1 MRSLILIFFVTL
13 LVTQTGLYGQ
23 SIATEFGKNRVQH
36 HDDHLNWSRYETENF
51 ITYWYGKARNI
62 AQPVIQLAELDHEEI
77 QKILEHTLSDK
88 IEIIVYVDLTDMKQ
102 TNIGLD
108 QAFTNKEKA
117 TKVDVNKILVYFD
130 GNHQNLRKQI
140 RKGIAN
146 VYINSVLYGTN
157 LQEIVQNALL
167 LNLPMWFSEGLV
179 AYSGS
184 SWDRFIEDELR
195 DLFADKDMWEF
206 DKLLVEHPRVAG
218 HSLWNYVA
226 KTFGGSAIA
235 NIVYLTRISRN
246 LENSFLF
253 ILGVDFENIKEN
265 WSNYYRQKFY
275 DEENRFTTTEEAGPL
290 KLKNKKGIPIS
301 KYRISPDGNY
311 LAYVVND
318 KSKERIYL
326 RDLYTGEEK
335 LIFKNGYKNIF
346 QEPDYNYPLIAW
358 HPTYPELTIIYEH
371 DDVARLRKIDL
382 KQETEET
389 EDLTTNFHRVYSM
402 SYIKNDEYLFSAT
415 TDGYSDL
422 YIYKA
427 DNRHHTRITED
438 FYDDLD
444 AQVIT
449 IDGKQSILFRSN
461 RTEDIL
467 EKNKID
473 TILPVEDF
481 DLFLLQGFEMDS
493 ELIRLT
499 RTPHTNER
507 LPFQSSSTGITYL
520 HGKSGIENLY
530 EMDLSTANSRPL
542 TNAERNII
550 QHHCVPDSDHH
561 FYNYYYEGNYVNMDL
576 AEVVGAA
583 VQPHKTH
590 LAKEKSKEE
599 QKNAIP
605 FLPQDQRE
613 EENGVKLTEG
623 MKFQSPFDDVDNL
636 QPLDDTQNDEISES
650 MFEKYFKDYFSES
663 YQDGK
668 RVVKF
673 KPMRA
678 SASRERFRL
687 DNFITRMDNSVLFE
701 GLESY
706 TGEDKEL
713 NGVPTAILLK
723 GIVKDLL
730 EDYEINVGLR
740 IPTRFNG
747 YEFFVT
753 MDDNKR
759 TWDKRLALYRKSLTN
774 IIDEDANTFQ
784 WQKRHTFLGLYRL
797 KYPFN
802 VYTSLRFTTSLR
814 FDKYFLQSTEPTSFQ
829 SDFEYEKR
837 LSLKSEFVFDNSYD
851 VNINIMNGTRMKFYA
866 ELINEFDFEFDDGI
880 NIDGSKALTGII
892 GMDARHYIPI
902 FKRAVL
908 ALRAA
913 AATSTGSK
921 RVVYYIGGME
931 GWIGASSEAGIPVPG
946 GDQSAFKVLAPQ
958 LRGFKNNIR
967 NGNTYLLS
975 NAEFRLPI
983 AHFIGLGKSS
993 FGFLRNLQLT
1003 SFFDAGTSWYG
1014 ANPDTEE
1021 NTLNSVMVSNLAEN
1035 PTITVN
1041 ARFFRSP
1048 IVYGYGVGLRSTILS
1063 YFLKFDYGWGV
1074 ESGVRQAP
1082 RFYFS
1087 LGMDF

>member
-1 MRSLILIFFVTL
+1 MRHIILISFLTSMISL
-13 LVTQTGLYGQ
+13 PDLCGQ

-88 IEIIVYVDLTDMKQ
+88 IEILVYVDLTDMKQ

-117 TKVDVNKILVYFD
+117 TKVEGNKILVYFD
-130 GNHQNLRKQI
+130 GNHQNLRTQI

-146 VYINSVLYGTN
+146 VYINSVLYGSN

-167 LNLPMWFSEGLV
+167 LNLPIWFSEGLV

-184 SWDRFIEDELR
+184 TWDRYIEDELR
-195 DLFADKDMWEF
+195 DLYTDKNMWNF
-206 DKLLVEHPRVAG
+206 DKLMKEHPRVAG

-253 ILGVDFENIKEN
+253 ILGVDFDTIKEN
-265 WSNYYRQKFY
+265 WANHYRQKFY
-275 DEENRFTTTEEAGPL
+275 DEENRFTTTDKAGFQ

-301 KYRISPDGNY
+301 TFRVSPDGK
-311 LAYVVND
+311 LMAYVVND
-318 KSKERIYL
+318 RSKERIYL
-326 RDLYTGEEK
+326 RDLTTGEDR

-358 HPTYPELTIIYEH
+358 HPSYPELTIIYEH
-371 DDVARLRKIDL
+371 DDKARLRKIDL
-382 KQETEET
+382 KQKTEET
-389 EDLTTNFHRVYSM
+389 EDLTTNFQRVYSM
-402 SYIKNDEYLFSAT
+402 SYIRSDEYLLSAS

-422 YIYKA
+422 YIYKS

-444 AQVIT
+444 AEVVT
-449 IDGKQSILFRSN
+449 IDGRQNILFRSN
-461 RTEDIL
+461 RTSDVL

-473 TILPVEDF
+473 TILPIENF
-481 DLFLLQGFEMDS
+481 DLFLLRGFEMDS
-493 ELIRLT
+493 ELVRLT

-507 LPFQSSSTGITYL
+507 APYMSGATAITYL
-520 HGKSGIENLY
+520 HGRSGMENLY
-530 EMDLSTANSRPL
+530 EMDLSTGAIKPL

-550 QHHCVPDSDHH
+550 RHHTVPATDHH
-561 FYNYYYEGNYVNMDL
+561 FYNYYYDGNYVTLDL
-576 AEVVGAA
+576 GEVEEESA
-583 VQPHKTH
+583 VPHKTD
-590 LAKEKSKEE
+590 LAAERSRE
-599 QKNAIP
+599 QQDHGIP
-605 FLPQDQRE
+605 FLPPE
-613 EENGVKLTEG
+613 EAEPDDIKMTEG
-623 MKFQSPFDDVDNL
+623 MKFQSPYDDVEDL
-636 QPLDDTQNDEISES
+636 QPLDDDQNDEISDS
-650 MFEKYFKDYFSES
+650 MFEKYFKDYFSDS
-663 YQDGK
+663 YHDGK
-668 RVVKF
+668 RVVHF

-713 NGVPTAILLK
+713 NGVPTAILFK
-723 GIVKDLL
+723 GVVKDLL
-730 EDYEINVGLR
+730 EDYAINVGLR
-740 IPTRFNG
+740 VPIRFNG

-753 MDDNKR
+753 VDDNKR
-759 TWDKRLALYRKSLTN
+759 TWDKKLALYRKSVSN
-774 IIDEDANTFQ
+774 IIDEQANLFQ

-814 FDKYFLQSTEPTSFQ
+814 FDKYFLQSTEPISFQ
-829 SDFEYEKR
+829 TDFEYEKR
-837 LSLKSEFVFDNSYD
+837 LSFKTEFVFDNSYD
-851 VNINIMNGTRMKFYA
+851 VNINIKNGTRMKFYA
-866 ELINEFDFEFDDGI
+866 EAINEFDFELDDGI
-880 NIDGSKALTGII
+880 NVDASKAVTGVI

-931 GWIGASSEAGIPVPG
+931 GWIGGGSETGIPVPG

-975 NAEFRLPI
+975 NAEFRLPVS
-983 AHFIGLGKSS
+983 HFIGLGKSS

-1003 SFFDAGTSWYG
+1003 SFFDAGTAWYG

-1021 NTLNSVMVSNLAEN
+1021 NTLNTAMVSNLEEN

-1048 IVYGYGVGLRSTILS
+1048 LVYGYGFGIRSTVLS

-1074 ESGVRQAP
+1074 ETGIRQKP